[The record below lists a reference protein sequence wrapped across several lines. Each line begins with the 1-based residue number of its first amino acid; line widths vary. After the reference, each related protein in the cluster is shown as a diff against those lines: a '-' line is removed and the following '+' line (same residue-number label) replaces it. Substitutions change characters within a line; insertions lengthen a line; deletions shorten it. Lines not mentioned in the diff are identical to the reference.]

1 MVAGGGMLGPPEIR
15 TVMPADSPRLS
26 VPAVFEGGAVR
37 LLSPAPF
44 ADGVELTVAVAG
56 RVGETVNSS
65 AGTDPSR
72 DDAPDA
78 GASRD
83 GALGT
88 EGFPSLEAD
97 DPLLKLS
104 GLVIGDPLD
113 ELDDLVIDGPPDGSR
128 NVDDYKLGRKKRPP
142 E

>member
-1 MVAGGGMLGPPEIR
+1 
-15 TVMPADSPRLS
+15 MPAAAPVS

-37 LLSPAPF
+37 LLAPAPF
-44 ADGVELTVAVAG
+44 ADGVELTVAVAC
-56 RVGETVNSS
+56 RVGETVHPP
-65 AGTDPSR
+65 AGTDTSPDEES
-72 DDAPDA
+72 DA
-78 GASRD
+78 GTSR
-83 GALGT
+83 GGVSEA
-88 EGFPSLEAD
+88 EEFPPLDAD

-128 NVDDYKLGRKKRPP
+128 NVDDYKLGRKKWPP